1 MYLLTG
7 GGSSEY
13 CGQNDPDAP
22 TWSFLM
28 LHMRNNGLG
37 APPTASETIAE
48 ATVPVS
54 FTLR

>member
-1 MYLLTG
+1 LLTG